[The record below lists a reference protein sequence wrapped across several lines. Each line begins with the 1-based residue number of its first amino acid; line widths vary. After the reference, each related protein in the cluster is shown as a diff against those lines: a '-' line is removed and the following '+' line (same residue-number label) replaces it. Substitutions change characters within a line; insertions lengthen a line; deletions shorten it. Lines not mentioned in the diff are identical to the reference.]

1 MEKRDL
7 VDKII
12 CILCKHSIVSTS
24 VYSIRLESEV
34 RRMMDEMSEV
44 DWQAEIRRTVETMV
58 RERKKRMLL
67 DRAEAR
73 WKDQVE
79 CAEGAAAMIRE
90 DRDAR

>member
-1 MEKRDL
+1 M
-7 VDKII
+7 
-12 CILCKHSIVSTS
+12 STS

-44 DWQAEIRRTVETMV
+44 DWQAEIRKTVETMV

-73 WKDQVE
+73 WSEQVDG
-79 CAEGAAAMIRE
+79 AEGAASMIRE

>member
-1 MEKRDL
+1 M
-7 VDKII
+7 
-12 CILCKHSIVSTS
+12 SMSTA

-44 DWQAEIRRTVETMV
+44 DWQAEIREMVEAMV
-58 RERKKRMLL
+58 RDKKKKRLL

-79 CAEGAAAMIRE
+79 SPEGAASMIRE

>member
-12 CILCKHSIVSTS
+12 CILCKHSIMSTS

-44 DWQAEIRRTVETMV
+44 DWQAEIRRTVEKMV

-73 WKDQVE
+73 WKEQVE
-79 CAEGAAAMIRE
+79 CAEDAAAMIRE
-90 DRDAR
+90 ERDAR

>member
-12 CILCKHSIVSTS
+12 CIRCKHSIVSTS

-44 DWQAEIRRTVETMV
+44 DWQAEIRRTVEKMV

-73 WKDQVE
+73 WKEQVE
-79 CAEGAAAMIRE
+79 CAEDAAAMIRE
-90 DRDAR
+90 ERDAR

>member
-1 MEKRDL
+1 M
-7 VDKII
+7 
-12 CILCKHSIVSTS
+12 STS

-58 RERKKRMLL
+58 REKKKRMLL
-67 DRAEAR
+67 DRAKAR
-73 WKDQVE
+73 WNEQVE
-79 CAEGAAAMIRE
+79 CAEGAAEMIRE